1 MMGVGLSEML
11 ILFLMMGGSSGADV
25 VSFVPPK
32 HYFET
37 MEVETT
43 FDKMMELATK
53 EGKDGRTQ
61 FQQLLAIRHLA
72 DEADAFKKS
81 PKYAEQRQILEQ
93 IAAGKKANDPQGFA
107 KEQAQKAL
115 ARFDGKTWTPPAAP
129 VLRDDALAWFP
140 ANATFAAAWDGRHTK
155 NMLGANP
162 GALALDFVKMLPP
175 GDVRNCMVALSED
188 EHLLAQ
194 LFQFRFDQ
202 GDLEGHSFGNLFVA
216 ALSHITGDFAQAV
229 QMSSQILAT
238 RGRIYPATNVNVT
251 LAARMDDGSL
261 VSGETNIT
269 ASPHRIVEL
278 MLLPADA
285 EPLPGALD
293 AIANAD
299 LITLGPGSLYT
310 SLITNLLVRGIPEAI
325 AASKAT
331 RVYVGNLMTQAN
343 ESLGLTA
350 SQHIEKILQHCGR
363 NTAGRDDGLDDCH
376 SEHSEESPHFAYPH
390 IFDYALINTAPISP
404 TLLEQYAREGQTP
417 IEPDLDRIRALGV
430 EPIPG
435 NFVHEGKL
443 LRHDHDRV
451 TDTILKL
458 ALAAS

>member
-1 MMGVGLSEML
+1 MAQRKPTSPSLRVVAIGGGTGLSTL
-11 ILFLMMGGSSGADV
+11 LRGLKRYVPAPAASRRATDPTPTTQQQPRPQPTAPLYPCIIRDLAAIVTVTDDGGSSG
-25 VSFVPPK
+25 
-32 HYFET
+32 
-37 MEVETT
+37 
-43 FDKMMELATK
+43 
-53 EGKDGRTQ
+53 R
-61 FQQLLAIRHLA
+61 
-72 DEADAFKKS
+72 
-81 PKYAEQRQILEQ
+81 
-93 IAAGKKANDPQGFA
+93 
-107 KEQAQKAL
+107 
-115 ARFDGKTWTPPAAP
+115 
-129 VLRDDALAWFP
+129 LRE
-140 ANATFAAAWDGRHTK
+140 
-155 NMLGANP
+155 
-162 GALALDFVKMLPP
+162 DFKMLPP

-188 EHLLAQ
+188 EHLLAK

-299 LITLGPGSLYT
+299 LITIGPGSLYT

-363 NTAGRDDGLDDCH
+363 GIGNGDTGNNNCHPDPDRIDG
-376 SEHSEESPHFAYPH
+376 EESPRFIYPR

-404 TLLEQYAREGQTP
+404 TLLQQYALEGQAP

-451 TDTILKL
+451 TDALLKL
-458 ALAAS
+458 ARARHE